1 MLTTNTVASP
11 KPSTTT
17 HTAKEDDLGQI
28 PDDPVKLDDGKSESR
43 GKEDD
48 SQGFRGGESAE
59 EHERQKEGETQ
70 LSEESTLTERQ
81 QSEQIINQEESQS
94 DQEMNGNRDKEQQ
107 QQQDESQN
115 SNADQSLN
123 QKPEETQQVSEEQD
137 EQEATKKSKKK
148 KKSKGNDQQ
157 QQKIQH
163 AVTEPQTGE
172 VQTQED
178 STFTDETRD
187 PKKELTSVKESE
199 GHKTAI
205 LPTHDEDFLQTH
217 TNDQDS
223 RNQNHQENQPEQ
235 QQQQQDSVKEEE
247 KSTDSNSDESL
258 DNSGIP
264 KESTESKNSWATQA
278 GQSINEK
285 ARRKDE
291 RGGQDIK
298 NFTWQLC
305 NETAGTDYIPCLDNE
320 EAIRHL
326 HGRKHFEHRERHCP
340 AEGPTCLVPIPKSYK
355 RSIKWPD
362 SRNKV

>member
-94 DQEMNGNRDKEQQ
+94 DQETNGNRDKEQQ

-123 QKPEETQQVSEEQD
+123 QKPEETQQVSEQQD
-137 EQEATKKSKKK
+137 EQEATKKSKK